1 MGEHCQINFKNYSA
15 AILAGGKGTR
25 IKALFPE
32 LPKPLIEFNG
42 KPVLFW
48 QIDSLL
54 DLGIE
59 KIFILAGY
67 KAEIIKQRVNQC
79 YDDKVVVI
87 IEETPLDTFGCLSL
101 VKNKVDRKYL
111 IFLSG
116 DLIFN
121 INFNKFCLYH
131 EQKNSECTL
140 TVHSNFHPLDA
151 DLIDYNE
158 QTGKIN
164 ELIVRPHPNE
174 MLFLNN
180 VNAAVSI
187 LNTELISDVQ
197 DKFPQNFE
205 KDFLPSLLQKE
216 RAIFAY
222 KSIDYIR
229 DIGTPER
236 YNQAVNDLKN
246 YFSDKLDFLESRKL
260 VFFDILNFYRNLME
274 NNQEKILHFM
284 NILDLCSKPNNLLIG
299 YCIKDSNARRIVET
313 FLGKNKAKFDL
324 VYEYSTTFENELS
337 GFAKKFDISIQESNY
352 KFAFKD

>member
-1 MGEHCQINFKNYSA
+1 MQHNCQINFKNYSA

-48 QIDSLL
+48 QIDFLL

-67 KAEIIKQRVNQC
+67 KAEIIKQRVSHC
-79 YDDKVVVI
+79 YDNRVVVI

-101 VKNKVDRKYL
+101 IKNQINTKYL

-121 INFNKFCLYH
+121 INFNKFCFFH

-158 QTGKIN
+158 QTGEIK

-174 MLFLNN
+174 MLFFNN

-187 LNTELISDVQ
+187 VNSELIFTAQ
-197 DKFPQNFE
+197 DKYPQNFE
-205 KDFLPSLLQKE
+205 KDFLPTLLQKK
-216 RAIFAY
+216 RAVFAY

-236 YNQAVNDLKN
+236 YTQTVNELKY
-246 YFSDKLDFLESRKL
+246 YFSDNLDFIENRNV
-260 VFFDILNFYRNLME
+260 VFFDILNFHKVLSQ
-274 NNQEKILHFM
+274 NNQEKILHFVNM
-284 NILDLCSKPNNLLIG
+284 LSLYSKPNNLLIG
-299 YCIKDSNARRIVET
+299 YCIKDSSARKFVET

-324 VYEYSTTFENELS
+324 VYEFSTTFENELS
-337 GFAKKFDISIQESNY
+337 SFTKKFDIIVQNCNY